1 MQILGLQPR
10 ISKVFL
16 DHTNICFLTVSQEFS
31 KQVSTINK
39 IFFFINILFIFLGR
53 GHTKTW
59 TVPVAIFLVSAGW
72 WENYVDRRSPI
83 GIIKRLGKIKDNLH
97 KTRYF
102 VYSFISIL
110 KMLLY
115 FSCMLLFL
123 HFNGVAIGTLF
134 SQFHEAFSAHPI
146 NVTQI
151 NHIGGNFG
159 HDTVLPDIPGGLYTL
174 FL

>member
-1 MQILGLQPR
+1 M
-10 ISKVFL
+10 
-16 DHTNICFLTVSQEFS
+16 
-31 KQVSTINK
+31 
-39 IFFFINILFIFLGR
+39 FFFFLGR
-53 GHTKTW
+53 GHTKAW
-59 TVPVAIFLVSAGW
+59 TVPVAILLVSAGW
-72 WENYVDRRSPI
+72 WENYVDRRSHI
-83 GIIKRLGKIKDNLH
+83 GIIKRLGKVKDSLH

-115 FSCMLLFL
+115 FSFMLLFL
-123 HFNGVAIGTLF
+123 NLNGVTISTLF

-151 NHIGGNFG
+151 NHVGGAFG

-174 FL
+174 YLYITHVRV

>member
-1 MQILGLQPR
+1 MRLYIGL
-10 ISKVFL
+10 IS
-16 DHTNICFLTVSQEFS
+16 
-31 KQVSTINK
+31 
-39 IFFFINILFIFLGR
+39 
-53 GHTKTW
+53 TKTW

-72 WENYVDRRSPI
+72 WENYVDRKSPI
-83 GIIKRLGKIKDNLH
+83 GVIKRLGKIKDNLH

-123 HFNGVAIGTLF
+123 HMNGVAIGTLF
-134 SQFHEAFSAHPI
+134 SQFHVAFSAHPI

-151 NHIGGNFG
+151 NHVGGTFG
-159 HDTVLPDIPGGLYTL
+159 HDAVLPDIPGGMYTNIP
-174 FL
+174 